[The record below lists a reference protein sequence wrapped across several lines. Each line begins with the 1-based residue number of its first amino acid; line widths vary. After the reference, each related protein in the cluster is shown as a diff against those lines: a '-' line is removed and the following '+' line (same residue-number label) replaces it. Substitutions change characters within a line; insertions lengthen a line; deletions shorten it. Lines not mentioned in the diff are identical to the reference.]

1 MGQIPYI
8 AGFSDTNN
16 KKIDRSIVSMLRS
29 IFGAPGR
36 IRTCDLPVRSR
47 ALYPLSYKR
56 MINSVYNRPVRSIC
70 QACFYHF
77 FAYCVAA
84 SNIGDTMRTRQAV
97 MGRGEIFVQ
106 KIQPDLDSAPILEL
120 MDKKVFFI
128 IERNRRL
135 NRNRRKQN
143 VQRLSRY
150 GNAFRAGAVRLVV

>member
-1 MGQIPYI
+1 
-8 AGFSDTNN
+8 
-16 KKIDRSIVSMLRS
+16 
-29 IFGAPGR
+29 
-36 IRTCDLPVRSR
+36 
-47 ALYPLSYKR
+47 
-56 MINSVYNRPVRSIC
+56 
-70 QACFYHF
+70 
-77 FAYCVAA
+77 
-84 SNIGDTMRTRQAV
+84 MRTRQAV